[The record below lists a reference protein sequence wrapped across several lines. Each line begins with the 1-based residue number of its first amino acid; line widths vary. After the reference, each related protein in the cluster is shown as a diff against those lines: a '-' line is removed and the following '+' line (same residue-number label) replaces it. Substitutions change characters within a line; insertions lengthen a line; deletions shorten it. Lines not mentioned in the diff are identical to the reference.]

1 MLNYIKYQKGKDD
14 FDLLTS
20 EEIENFD
27 EEKKNEIEK
36 KLNIILE

>member
-14 FDLLTS
+14 FELLTS
-20 EEIENFD
+20 EEIEKLD
-27 EEKKNEIEK
+27 EKKKDEIEK